1 MGLQVTGQVQEQAL
15 EWMLLNCYDKEDPT
29 KAILLN
35 LRCNRTYTQQQET
48 FIVGHVWLR
57 QRASEQYLSPISRLS
72 LMNVDQ
78 AVRST
83 TQQELFIA
91 TSRASSGR
99 DDSMQNHVNVW
110 LQITGQRHV
119 DVPLFNTS
127 EPKMNG
133 NTDSYTWTL
142 ERKKKKND
150 DDFSI
155 PGAASLA
162 ISLIYP
168 TKTGQGEK
176 LVNLRLDV
184 SHDHAFICL
193 EAPEKGHRLQNKVKI
208 FLDRTSVQSSF
219 EQRGQLNLL
228 PGVAIIAS
236 IQREFLHGQQWH
248 ILKVSAERVPVHFR
262 PLKALWHSLKG
273 TSCGSASGVD

>member
-15 EWMLLNCYDKEDPT
+15 EWMLLNVYDKEDPT

-35 LRCNRTYTQQQET
+35 LRCNRAYTQQQKT

-78 AVRST
+78 AVRLT

-91 TSRASSGR
+91 TSRASSGQ
-99 DDSMQNHVNVW
+99 DDTMQNDVNVW
-110 LQITGQRHV
+110 LQIIGQGHV

-150 DDFSI
+150 ESSI

-168 TKTGQGEK
+168 AKTGPGDK

-193 EAPEKGHRLQNKVKI
+193 EAPEKGHRLQNKVNI
-208 FLDRTSVQSSF
+208 FLDRASVQSSF
-219 EQRGQLNLL
+219 EQRSQLNLM

-236 IQREFLHGQQWH
+236 IQRECLHGQHWH

-262 PLKALWHSLKG
+262 PLKALWQSIRG
-273 TSCGSASGVD
+273 TSCGSTFGVD